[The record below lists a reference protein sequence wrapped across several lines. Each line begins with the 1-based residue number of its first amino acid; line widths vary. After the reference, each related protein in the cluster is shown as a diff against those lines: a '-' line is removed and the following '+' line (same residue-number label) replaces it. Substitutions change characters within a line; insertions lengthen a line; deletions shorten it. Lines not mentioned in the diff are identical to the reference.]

1 MSFEYRHAFVFTGVS
16 EDAREI
22 IVNTFSEF
30 DWEEGL
36 DVNTETVCV
45 LDYGSVDRETAK
57 VISEWSSEEA
67 EEKTKKNFDMHLEEW
82 EDYPLFS
89 KACKKQLKELSEMEC
104 FKGLFG
110 APQYNNADIIEVMD
124 NLKDKKHKIDEFFAA
139 IIILFES
146 NKKISGKEHAFEVSG
161 TMENALLAG
170 GNFFTSLYAAIE
182 ESNNKGGI
190 FSKEIDNRIITTY
203 FVDDAKKIWVHQI
216 GNADAMGGNYNFCE
230 NFEDD
235 EIQLSGSSKGF

>member
-1 MSFEYRHAFVFTGVS
+1 MSYKYKHAFVFTGVS

-22 IVNTFSEF
+22 IVNTLSEF

-36 DVNTETVCV
+36 DINTETVCV
-45 LDYGSVDRETAK
+45 LDYCSVDRETASA
-57 VISEWSSEEA
+57 ISEWSSEEA

-82 EDYPLFS
+82 EDYPPFS
-89 KACKKQLKELSEMEC
+89 KECKEQLKEISEMEC

-110 APQYNNADIIEVMD
+110 APQYNNADMIEIMEY
-124 NLKDKKHKIDEFFAA
+124 LKDKKHKTDEFCAA

-146 NKKISGKEHAFEVSG
+146 NKKVSGKEHAFEDSG
-161 TMENALLAG
+161 TMENALLAE
-170 GNFFTSLYAAIE
+170 GNFLTSLHAALE
-182 ESNNKGGI
+182 ESNKKGGM
-190 FSKEIDNRIITTY
+190 FSKEINNRILTTY
-203 FVDDAKKIWVHQI
+203 FIDDAKKIWVHQI

>member
-1 MSFEYRHAFVFTGVS
+1 MSYKHKHAFVFAGVS

-45 LDYGSVDRETAK
+45 LDYYSVDRETAK
-57 VISEWSSEEA
+57 VISEWSP
-67 EEKTKKNFDMHLEEW
+67 EKAKENGKKNFDAHLEIW
-82 EDYPLFS
+82 EDYPPFS
-89 KACKKQLKELSEMEC
+89 KAVKKQIKELSEMEC

-110 APQYNNADIIEVMD
+110 PLQYNNADITEIMEHT
-124 NLKDKKHKIDEFFAA
+124 KDKKHKTDEFCAA

-146 NKKISGKEHAFEVSG
+146 NKKVSGKENAFEDSG
-161 TMENALLAG
+161 TMENALLAE
-170 GNFFTSLYAAIE
+170 GNFLISLHSALE
-182 ESNNKGGI
+182 ESCKKGGM
-190 FSKEIDNRIITTY
+190 FSKEIDNRILTTY
-203 FVDDAKKIWVHQI
+203 FIDDAKKIWVHQI
-216 GNADAMGGNYNFCE
+216 GNADAVGGNYNFCE

-235 EIQLSGSSKGF
+235 EVQLSGSTKGF